1 MQIKFFYGTLRKG
14 YYNYERFGG
23 DKVFKPHSIHNN
35 EYIVTGFKMYDNGS
49 YPCVVYTGDKNDKI
63 TGEVYHI
70 DDGLAN
76 RLYDMEIGAGY
87 HQRTITI
94 DDVDGK
100 FDALMYVMYKEQV
113 DNSRW
118 EYIKNGKYANKN
130 N

>member
-1 MQIKFFYGTLRKG
+1 MMGWLIDYMIWR
-14 YYNYERFGG
+14 
-23 DKVFKPHSIHNN
+23 
-35 EYIVTGFKMYDNGS
+35 
-49 YPCVVYTGDKNDKI
+49 
-63 TGEVYHI
+63 I

-94 DDVDGK
+94 DDVDRK